1 MGRIHLGSILGTTIT
16 LDFSFLLVVAFFVVT
31 DVQRAG
37 MRYALLWIP
46 VLFLSVLLHE
56 LAHAGTIGAFG
67 FGPSQIVLEGIGGVT
82 INQRKARPWQDLIIS
97 AAGPVS
103 SFLLAWGIEALF
115 AATPGLRRDPFFSAL
130 LPFLARAN
138 IWWGVLNL
146 LPVLP
151 LDGYGVVRNFLR
163 MILSERTAF
172 VIAIW
177 ISMLAGAALIVLAL
191 LNRYFLG
198 ALPLLWFV
206 RSSFLQWQLFRGYR
220 RPDD

>member
-115 AATPGLRRDPFFSAL
+115 AATPGLRAGVTLVGEVLLARWLAPEPAPLRRAYADLACHLREAAMGLPPL
-130 LPFLARAN
+130 LPR
-138 IWWGVLNL
+138 
-146 LPVLP
+146 
-151 LDGYGVVRNFLR
+151 
-163 MILSERTAF
+163 
-172 VIAIW
+172 
-177 ISMLAGAALIVLAL
+177 
-191 LNRYFLG
+191 
-198 ALPLLWFV
+198 LWHV
-206 RSSFLQWQLFRGYR
+206 
-220 RPDD
+220 